1 MKKIEIL
8 TKYAM
13 FVDDNFFVEIEEY
26 MEMTMTASTE
36 VLYLVFSFPNLE
48 IRESP
53 LSLDKYFINLLIF
66 KYPIKKST

>member
-36 VLYLVFSFPNLE
+36 VLYLVFRFPNL
-48 IRESP
+48 
-53 LSLDKYFINLLIF
+53 
-66 KYPIKKST
+66 